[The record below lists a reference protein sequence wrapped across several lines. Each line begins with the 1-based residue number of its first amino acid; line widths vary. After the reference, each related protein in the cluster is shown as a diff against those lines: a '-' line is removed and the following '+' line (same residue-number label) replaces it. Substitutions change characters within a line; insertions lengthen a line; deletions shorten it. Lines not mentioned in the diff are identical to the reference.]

1 MGGDSLRIF
10 LIYDVPDSVKTLFSL
25 RAEGGKLSL
34 KLTSSAAKTERPE
47 TLYLIVLRNRDL
59 EITPWEFLWK
69 VTRVYIMG

>member
-10 LIYDVPDSVKTLFSL
+10 LIYDVPDSVKTL